1 MRGALVSLILKKDFV
16 SITIRE
22 ITERAEVAYITF
34 YRHYESLDQLL
45 MEVLDEGLV
54 ELMTHI
60 ETLAKQSDTSALET
74 EGRLI
79 FEYIEQKADLFSI
92 LFKSQSV
99 TRVRGKVVWNI
110 AAIFQKSCVP
120 LERLGNQITI
130 NIASNHIA
138 TSLLSLIE
146 WWLENNMNPSPTEMG
161 KVYKSLII
169 DSTVGAVSS
178 LAAVARQI
186 TTSSRLGSF
195 FCHQPH
201 IHFPFA
207 FYIHSAARLTYKLIL
222 D

>member
-1 MRGALVSLILKKDFV
+1 MPRKSSPINIDPRVKRTRRLLRDALVSLILKKDFA
-16 SITIRE
+16 SITIKE

-45 MEVLDEGLV
+45 MEVLDEGLA

-79 FEYIEQKADLFSI
+79 FEYIEQKADLFRI
-92 LFKSQSV
+92 LLKSQSV
-99 TRVRGKVVWNI
+99 TRVRRKVVGNI

-120 LERLGNQITI
+120 LERLGNQVTI

-146 WWLENNMNPSPTEMG
+146 WWLENNMKPSPTEMG

-178 LAAVARQI
+178 LAASQ
-186 TTSSRLGSF
+186 
-195 FCHQPH
+195 
-201 IHFPFA
+201 
-207 FYIHSAARLTYKLIL
+207 K
-222 D
+222 